1 MFRERYMK
9 TLSLKLDDSIFF
21 ETEELLN
28 FIKIP
33 RNRYINDAILYYN
46 KHQKKNFLAKKIEN
60 ESNLVRNESVRIF
73 SEFEKPNEEHR
84 PV

>member
-1 MFRERYMK
+1 MK

-28 FIKIP
+28 FVRIP
-33 RNRYINDAILYYN
+33 RNRYINDAILHYN
-46 KHQKKNFLAKKIEN
+46 RYQKKSFLAKKIEK

-73 SEFEKPNEEHR
+73 SEFEKPK
-84 PV
+84 

>member
-1 MFRERYMK
+1 MK

-28 FIKIP
+28 YVRIP

-46 KHQKKNFLAKKIEN
+46 KYQKKSFLARRIQN
-60 ESNLVRNESVRIF
+60 ESNLVRNESIRIF
-73 SEFEKPNEEHR
+73 SEFEKPNDECR
-84 PV
+84 PI

>member
-1 MFRERYMK
+1 MK

-28 FIKIP
+28 YVKIP

-46 KHQKKNFLAKKIEN
+46 KYQKKNFLAKKIEK
-60 ESNLVRNESVRIF
+60 ESNLVRDESVRIF
-73 SEFEKPNEEHR
+73 SEFEKPK
-84 PV
+84 

>member
-1 MFRERYMK
+1 MK

-28 FIKIP
+28 YIKIP

-46 KHQKKNFLAKKIEN
+46 RYQKKSFLAKKIKN
-60 ESNLVRNESVRIF
+60 ESNLVRDESVRIY
-73 SEFEKPNEEHR
+73 SKFEKYNEDYR
-84 PV
+84 PI

>member
-1 MFRERYMK
+1 MK

-28 FIKIP
+28 SIKIP

-46 KHQKKNFLAKKIEN
+46 RYQRKSFLAKKIKN
-60 ESNLVRNESVRIF
+60 ESDLVRDESVRIF
-73 SEFEKPNEEHR
+73 SKFEKHNEDHR
-84 PV
+84 PI